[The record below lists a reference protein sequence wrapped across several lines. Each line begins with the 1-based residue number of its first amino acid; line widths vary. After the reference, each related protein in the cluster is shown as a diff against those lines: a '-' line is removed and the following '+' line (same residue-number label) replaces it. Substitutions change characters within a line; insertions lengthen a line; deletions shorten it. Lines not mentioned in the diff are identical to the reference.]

1 MYKMEKNRKIKVAI
15 IFGGQST
22 EHEVSC
28 LSAYSVINN
37 IDREKFDIKL
47 IGITKDGDWVCLG
60 DEDICNIK
68 DCSWKEKAEKGAGIS
83 GGVGVLES
91 CDVVFPVMHGM
102 CGEDGTI
109 QGLFELAEIPYVG
122 CGVLASAVSM
132 DKAYTKII
140 LKDAG
145 IPQCLHT
152 VAYRSDILKNIEVC
166 IADIEKKIGYPCFI
180 KPSNSGSSVGVFKV
194 KNREELEVAL
204 CEAQKFDRKV
214 IVEEFVDGRE
224 IECAVL
230 GNENPIASTPGEI
243 IPSKEFYDYEDK
255 YSSGTSV
262 VQIPADIPEE
272 KREEIK
278 KYAVK
283 AFKALDC
290 AGLSRVD
297 FFYKRATGEIVLNEI
312 NTLPGFTD
320 ISMYSKMI
328 KNDGMSF
335 KDLITE
341 LIELAFENKE
351 NNKRCGV

>member
-1 MYKMEKNRKIKVAI
+1 MANNKKLKVAV

-28 LSAYSVINN
+28 LSAYSVVNN
-37 IDREKFDIKL
+37 IDREKFDVAL
-47 IGITKDGDWVCLG
+47 IGITKEGDWVCLG
-60 DEDICNIK
+60 DEDICNMK
-68 DCSWKEKAEKGAGIS
+68 DCSWANKAEKGVGIS

-91 CDVVFPVMHGM
+91 CDAVFPVLHGLW
-102 CGEDGTI
+102 GEDGTI

-152 VAYRSDILKNIEVC
+152 VAYRSDILNDITVC
-166 IADIEKKIGYPCFI
+166 IEDIETKIGYPCFI

-194 KNREELEVAL
+194 KNREELKVAL
-204 CEAQKFDRKV
+204 VEAQKFDRKV

-230 GNENPIASTPGEI
+230 GNENPVASTPGEI

-328 KNDGMSF
+328 KNDGMAF
-335 KDLITE
+335 EDLITK

>member
-1 MYKMEKNRKIKVAI
+1 MCKTEKNKKIKVAI
-15 IFGGQST
+15 MFGGQST

-28 LSAYSVINN
+28 LSAYSVIKN
-37 IDREKFDIKL
+37 IDREKFDIEL
-47 IGITKDGDWVCLG
+47 IGITKDGDWVHL
-60 DEDICNIK
+60 DESDIENVK
-68 DCSWKEKAEKGAGIS
+68 DCSWKEKAVPGSGIS

-91 CDVVFPVMHGM
+91 CDAVFPVLHGLW
-102 CGEDGTI
+102 GEDGTV
-109 QGLFELAEIPYVG
+109 QGIFELLGIPYVG

-152 VAYRSDILKNIEVC
+152 VAYRNDILNNISVC
-166 IADIEKKIGYPCFI
+166 TDDIESKIGYPCFI
-180 KPSNSGSSVGVFKV
+180 KPSNSGSSVGVYKV
-194 KNREELEVAL
+194 KSRQELETAL
-204 CEAQKFDRKV
+204 CEAQKYDRKI
-214 IVEEFVDGRE
+214 IVEEFIDGRE

-230 GNENPIASTPGEI
+230 GNENPVASTPGEI

-255 YSSGTSV
+255 YSSGASI

-297 FFYKRATGEIVLNEI
+297 FFYKRSNGEIVLNEI

-328 KNDGMSF
+328 KNDG
-335 KDLITE
+335 KDFSTLITE
-341 LIELAFENKE
+341 LIALAFDNKE

>member
-1 MYKMEKNRKIKVAI
+1 MENNKKLKVAV

-28 LSAYSVINN
+28 LSAYSVVNN
-37 IDREKFDIKL
+37 IDREKFDVAL
-47 IGITKDGDWVCLG
+47 IGITKEGDWVCLG
-60 DEDICNIK
+60 DEDICNMK
-68 DCSWKEKAEKGAGIS
+68 DCSWAEKAEKGVGIS

-91 CDVVFPVMHGM
+91 CDAVFPVLHGLW
-102 CGEDGTI
+102 GEDGTI

-152 VAYRSDILKNIEVC
+152 VAYRSDILNDIEVC
-166 IADIEKKIGYPCFI
+166 VEDIETKIGYPCFI

-194 KNREELEVAL
+194 KNRDELKVAL
-204 CEAQKFDRKV
+204 VEAQKFDRKV

-230 GNENPIASTPGEI
+230 GNENPVASTPGEI

-320 ISMYSKMI
+320 ISMYSKMM
-328 KNDGMSF
+328 KNDGMAF
-335 KDLITE
+335 KDLVTK

-351 NNKRCGV
+351 NNKRSGV

>member
-1 MYKMEKNRKIKVAI
+1 MEKNREIKVAVM
-15 IFGGQST
+15 FGGQST

-28 LSAYSVINN
+28 LSAYSVIKN
-37 IDREKFDIKL
+37 IDREKFNIEL
-47 IGITKDGDWVCLG
+47 IGITKDGDWVHLA
-60 DEDICNIK
+60 ESDIKTVK
-68 DCSWKEKAEKGAGIS
+68 DCSWAEKAVKGAGIS
-83 GGVGVLES
+83 GAIKVLES
-91 CDVVFPVMHGM
+91 CDVVFPVLHGLW
-102 CGEDGTI
+102 GEDGTV
-109 QGLFELAEIPYVG
+109 QGIFELLGIPYVG

-145 IPQCLHT
+145 IPQCIHT
-152 VAYRSDILKNIEVC
+152 VAYRQDILQNISVC
-166 IADIEKKIGYPCFI
+166 IEEIESKIGYPCFI

-194 KNREELEVAL
+194 KNRDELKTAL
-204 CEAQKFDRKV
+204 IEAQKFDRKV

-230 GNENPIASTPGEI
+230 GNENPVASTPGEI

-255 YSSGTSV
+255 YSSGASV

-283 AFKALDC
+283 AFKAIDC

-297 FFYKRATGEIVLNEI
+297 FFYKRSNGEIVLNEI

-328 KNDGMSF
+328 KNDGMDF
-335 KDLITE
+335 KTLITE
-341 LIELAFENKE
+341 LIELAFDNKE
-351 NNKRCGV
+351 NNRRCGV

>member
-1 MYKMEKNRKIKVAI
+1 MANNKKLKVAV

-28 LSAYSVINN
+28 LSAYSVVNN
-37 IDREKFDIKL
+37 IDREKFDVAL
-47 IGITKDGDWVCLG
+47 IGITKEGDWVCLG
-60 DEDICNIK
+60 DEDICNMK
-68 DCSWKEKAEKGAGIS
+68 DCSWANKAEKGVGIS

-91 CDVVFPVMHGM
+91 CDAVFPVLHGLW
-102 CGEDGTI
+102 GEDGTI

-152 VAYRSDILKNIEVC
+152 VAYRSDILNDIAVC
-166 IADIEKKIGYPCFI
+166 IEDIETKIGYPCFI

-194 KNREELEVAL
+194 KNREELKVAL
-204 CEAQKFDRKV
+204 VEAQKFDRKV

-230 GNENPIASTPGEI
+230 GNENPVASTPGEI

-320 ISMYSKMI
+320 ISMYSKMM
-328 KNDGMSF
+328 KNDGMAF
-335 KDLITE
+335 KDLVTK

>member
-1 MYKMEKNRKIKVAI
+1 MANNKKLKVAV

-28 LSAYSVINN
+28 LSAYSVVNN
-37 IDREKFDIKL
+37 IDREKFDVAL
-47 IGITKDGDWVCLG
+47 IGITKEGDWVCLG
-60 DEDICNIK
+60 DEDICNMK
-68 DCSWKEKAEKGAGIS
+68 DCSWANKAEKGIGIS

-91 CDVVFPVMHGM
+91 CDAVFPVLHGLW
-102 CGEDGTI
+102 GEDGTI

-152 VAYRSDILKNIEVC
+152 VAYRSDILNDITVC
-166 IADIEKKIGYPCFI
+166 VEDIETKIGYPCFI

-194 KNREELEVAL
+194 KNREELKVAL
-204 CEAQKFDRKV
+204 VEAQKFDRKV

-230 GNENPIASTPGEI
+230 GNENPVASTPGEI

-328 KNDGMSF
+328 KNDGMAF
-335 KDLITE
+335 KDLITK

>member
-1 MYKMEKNRKIKVAI
+1 MANNKKLKVAV

-28 LSAYSVINN
+28 LSAYSVVNN
-37 IDREKFDIKL
+37 IDREKFDVAL
-47 IGITKDGDWVCLG
+47 IGITKEGDWVCLG
-60 DEDICNIK
+60 DEDICNMK
-68 DCSWKEKAEKGAGIS
+68 DCSWANKAEKGVGIS

-91 CDVVFPVMHGM
+91 CDAVFPVLHGLW
-102 CGEDGTI
+102 GEDGTI

-152 VAYRSDILKNIEVC
+152 VAYRSDIVNDITVC
-166 IADIEKKIGYPCFI
+166 VEDIETKIGYPCFI

-194 KNREELEVAL
+194 KNREELKVAL
-204 CEAQKFDRKV
+204 VEAQKFDRKV

-230 GNENPIASTPGEI
+230 GNENPVASTPGEI

-272 KREEIK
+272 KRDEIK

-320 ISMYSKMI
+320 ISMYSQMI
-328 KNDGMSF
+328 KNDGMAF
-335 KDLITE
+335 KDLITK